1 MVPLHEIGKYLLD
14 SGKIEYIPERRHRW
28 SDKAIKAQE
37 TVEAEDAIRKEA

>member
-37 TVEAEDAIRKEA
+37 EEVESDTTRKEA